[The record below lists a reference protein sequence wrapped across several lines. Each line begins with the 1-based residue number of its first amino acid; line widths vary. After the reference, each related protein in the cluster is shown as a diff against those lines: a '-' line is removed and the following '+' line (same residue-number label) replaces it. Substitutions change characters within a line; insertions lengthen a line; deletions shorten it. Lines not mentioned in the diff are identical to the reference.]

1 MSSENIIEETSPL
14 LPLTAL
20 YNEGIEI
27 PNVINTG
34 RLGSW
39 FPFGFFYELRKLV
52 KLAVPIALTS
62 LTNYLF
68 GPISVMFCGHLGSL
82 ELATVGLA
90 ISVFNVTGLAVA
102 MGLLTACDTLFAQI
116 YGSNE
121 LDKMGLNLQKSML
134 LMTLCCLP
142 CWSLH
147 LVMEPIL
154 LGLKQN
160 PLIAKHATF
169 YLTCMM
175 PSLFFGSMGQI
186 FTKYVQAQNHVIPA
200 LVIGALS
207 NLLNAFL
214 HYLLLYKTNI
224 GINGSALAQFFAY
237 LFQTVAFIAYTK
249 WHRMAR
255 ITWNNYS
262 TRLWEDWGLW
272 FRLAVPGLFMITLEW
287 TIFEIG
293 SIIAGILGEK
303 ELAAQTIIYNVES
316 MCYTLLP
323 LGIGLASSIRV
334 GHFLGARCSIGPKS
348 VTSVGLVTACIL
360 SIPMI
365 MLFVLLRSVIPYIFT
380 QDRNIIDLTSNLFPI
395 LAVFQLFDNIVGVSS
410 GIIRGAGLQYV
421 GATICIV
428 TLYIIGA
435 PLGVCLIFFAH
446 MGLEGLWWGL
456 CVGIILSAVI
466 YVTTILR
473 LDWANQVYLATK
485 RVKSVDASVFHKPSV
500 YMSVTSHE
508 ESGTTS
514 IQNSQESIK
523 PARPSNDLSR
533 DLTTGNIAMVQVKT
547 ENTSVLR
554 IRDRA
559 LLIIAFSAMFVVCL
573 TCRCTLHWSK
583 YFGFYC
589 IYPNGTFLSLS
600 NQTQA
605 DDLAFIT
612 NCTVFQP

>member
-1 MSSENIIEETSPL
+1 
-14 LPLTAL
+14 
-20 YNEGIEI
+20 
-27 PNVINTG
+27 
-34 RLGSW
+34 
-39 FPFGFFYELRKLV
+39 
-52 KLAVPIALTS
+52 
-62 LTNYLF
+62 
-68 GPISVMFCGHLGSL
+68 
-82 ELATVGLA
+82 
-90 ISVFNVTGLAVA
+90 
-102 MGLLTACDTLFAQI
+102 
-116 YGSNE
+116 
-121 LDKMGLNLQKSML
+121 ML

-154 LGLKQN
+154 LSLKQN
-160 PLIAKHATF
+160 PLIAKHATI
-169 YLTCMM
+169 YLTCMI
-175 PSLFFGSMGQI
+175 PSLFFASMGQI
-186 FTKYVQAQNHVIPA
+186 FTKYVQAQNHVLPA
-200 LVIGALS
+200 LVIGTLS
-207 NLLNAFL
+207 NLLNALL
-214 HYLLLYKTNI
+214 HYLLLFKTNI
-224 GINGSALAQFFAY
+224 GINGSAMAQFFAY
-237 LFQTVAFIAYTK
+237 LFQMVAFIAYSK

-262 TRLWEDWGLW
+262 RRVWDDWGLW

-316 MCYTLLP
+316 MCYTLVTQVLLP

-334 GHFLGARCSIGPKS
+334 GHFLGARCSVGPKS
-348 VTSVGLVTACIL
+348 VTSVGLVTACVL

-365 MLFVLLRSVIPYIFT
+365 MVFVLLRSVIPYIFT
-380 QDRNIIDLTSNLFPI
+380 QDKNIIDLTSNLFPI

-410 GIIRGAGLQYV
+410 GIVRGAGLQYV

-428 TLYIIGA
+428 TLYIVGA

-485 RVKSVDASVFHKPSV
+485 RVKSVDATDSHKPIV

-508 ESGTTS
+508 ELGTTS
-514 IQNSQESIK
+514 IHNPQASIK
-523 PARPSNDLSR
+523 PARPSNNSCQSR
-533 DLTTGNIAMVQVKT
+533 TVGDIAMVQVKKKS
-547 ENTSVLR
+547 TSVFR

-559 LLIIAFSAMFVVCL
+559 LLIGTFLTMFVVCL
-573 TCRCTLHWSK
+573 TCRCTLQWSK

-589 IYPNGTFLSLS
+589 IYPNGTFSSFS

-605 DDLAFIT
+605 DDLAFKT